1 MANQFLSRQR
11 VFLCLLALTAAA
23 IITAGVF
30 SAGRQSTNQKPQK
43 QVLTL
48 PEVVSHVPK
57 LKIANFSVKNAG
69 TPAAIAV
76 IEILNTSPLAVMS
89 VEISTRN
96 KQGDSGAVNED
107 GLLDPDKP
115 RVVIPPFGT
124 TTLEMSFSEMVP
136 DSPLVLSAA
145 VFADNSE
152 EGDKWSLDAMRGVR
166 RHRQE
171 LIKGG
176 QKGGIKP

>member
-1 MANQFLSRQR
+1 MANQILRKKR
-11 VFLCLLALTAAA
+11 VFLFLLTLTGAV
-23 IITAGVF
+23 IMTVGVF
-30 SAGRQSTNQKPQK
+30 SAGRQPTNQKPQK

-48 PEVVSHVPK
+48 PPVVSHVPK
-57 LKIANFSVKNAG
+57 LKIANLNVKNAG
-69 TPAAIAV
+69 TLAAIAV
-76 IEILNTSPLAVMS
+76 IEILNTSHLAVMA

-96 KQGDSGAVNED
+96 KHGDSGAVNED

-115 RVVIPPFGT
+115 RVVIPPYGT

-136 DSPLVLSAA
+136 DSPLVVSAA

-152 EGDKWSLDAMRGVR
+152 EGDKWSLDAMRAVR

-171 LIKGG
+171 LLKSG
-176 QKGGIKP
+176 QKRGTTP

>member
-1 MANQFLSRQR
+1 MAIKMLSRLR
-11 VFLCLLALTAAA
+11 VFLCLLALTAVAV
-23 IITAGVF
+23 ITAGVF
-30 SAGRQSTNQKPQK
+30 SAGRQPTNQKPQK

-48 PEVVSHVPK
+48 PPVVSHVPK
-57 LKIANFSVKNAG
+57 LKIANFTVKNAG
-69 TPAAIAV
+69 TPTAIAV

-145 VFADNSE
+145 VFADSSE

-166 RHRQE
+166 KHRQE
-171 LIKGG
+171 LKRE
-176 QKGGIKP
+176 QKGGITP

>member
-1 MANQFLSRQR
+1 MANRMLSRKR
-11 VFLCLLALTAAA
+11 VVLCLLTVTAAV
-23 IITAGVF
+23 IISVGVF
-30 SAGRQSTNQKPQK
+30 SAGRQATNQKPQK

-48 PEVVSHVPK
+48 PPVVSHVPK
-57 LKIANFSVKNAG
+57 LKIANFDIKNAG

-96 KQGDSGAVNED
+96 KQGDSGAVNDD

-115 RVVIPPFGT
+115 RVVIPPYGT

-145 VFADNSE
+145 VFADSSE

-166 RHRQE
+166 KHRQE
-171 LIKGG
+171 LLKGG
-176 QKGGIKP
+176 QKGGMKP